1 MITETQLKPPGRKK
15 PSDSITLYQGNPK
28 HEFTVYHSHAYLNM

>member
-15 PSDSITLYQGNPK
+15 PSDSITFYQSNPK
-28 HEFTVYHSHAYLNM
+28 HEFTVHHSHAYFNM